1 MTICGASSRLQYV
14 MKIYL
19 VLAWN
24 NREEI
29 RGKEFSTKTYKIAY
43 SPSQEGWRGDG
54 QKTRLRSWKLLSFL
68 SLRITWGLYVGI
80 KFGKIDIAHLVCK
93 LQAKVWNVPFFP
105 FEIQFP
111 DVVIPPHF
119 EEFSISSTEINIE
132 AFRSVKIARNLTR

>member
-1 MTICGASSRLQYV
+1 MVFGYFPCSWLIFPTSLPYLPILTYFTQFYAKHWTIFGASCRLQYV

-19 VLAWN
+19 LLAWN

-54 QKTRLRSWKLLSFL
+54 EKTRLRSWKLLSFL

-93 LQAKVWNVPFFP
+93 LQAKVWNVPFFHLK
-105 FEIQFP
+105 FNFQ
-111 DVVIPPHF
+111 
-119 EEFSISSTEINIE
+119 T
-132 AFRSVKIARNLTR
+132 